1 MSVQTV
7 LMVAGVVCL
16 VGCVVCLGLAVFV
29 YKRDNIKAVRDD
41 VMGVARY
48 SEDSPRQA
56 SGLARHGSRWDG
68 KVKREKS
75 PTRSRR
81 KGSINSRGD
90 ASTASG
96 ADDVTMP
103 SSNEATTDAATAPSA
118 GFAAADSATAPSSVT
133 AAADDA
139 TMPSSVAAAADS
151 ATMPSTSMAAA
162 DSVTMP
168 SGSSTDDA
176 TVPSSSS
183 ADDATIPKSA
193 LSSADDATMAASVAF
208 SAETQRSAA
217 RGVPDQKAQV
227 LKPPF
232 GEAPPEEDAEGPGSI
247 RFRITYSDISMG
259 SESVIEG

>member
-29 YKRDNIKAVRDD
+29 YKRDNIKAVRAD

-56 SGLARHGSRWDG
+56 SGLARRGARWDG

-81 KGSINSRGD
+81 KGSIGGRGD
-90 ASTASG
+90 APTASG
-96 ADDVTMP
+96 ADDATMP
-103 SSNEATTDAATAPSA
+103 SSNEATADAGTASSA
-118 GFAAADSATAPSSVT
+118 GF

-139 TMPSSVAAAADS
+139 TMPSSVAAAADD

-168 SGSSTDDA
+168 SDSSTDGV

-193 LSSADDATMAASVAF
+193 LSSADDATMTASVAF
-208 SAETQRSAA
+208 SAEAQRSAA
-217 RGVPDQKAQV
+217 RGALDQMAQV
-227 LKPPF
+227 SKPPF
-232 GEAPPEEDAEGPGSI
+232 GEVPPEEDAEGPGSI